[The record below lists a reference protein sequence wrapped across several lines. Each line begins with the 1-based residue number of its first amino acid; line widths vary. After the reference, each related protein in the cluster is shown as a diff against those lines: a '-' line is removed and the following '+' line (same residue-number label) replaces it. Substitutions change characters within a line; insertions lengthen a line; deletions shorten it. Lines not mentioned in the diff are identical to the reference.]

1 MATPR
6 VNADGSRSKPGPKP
20 SGKAK
25 GKIGGSV
32 SIEVHD
38 VVKSQPNQSE
48 FLDKAVRETFEFKL
62 ASTRKETA

>member
-20 SGKAK
+20 VNGHAK
-25 GKIGGSV
+25 IRIGGSV
-32 SIEVHD
+32 SADVAA

-48 FLDKAVRETFEFKL
+48 FLDKAVRATKEFKK
-62 ASTRKETA
+62 RKDGNK